1 MWKDTLFPAIKD
13 MVHYGADKLSQGN
26 RLKHIVDAA
35 VDTALGTL
43 STLIPELAPA
53 AVAAKLA
60 LKKPLEKSAERAREA
75 VSKWSVSGHPP
86 YAVDRYSE

>member
-1 MWKDTLFPAIKD
+1 LFDEQHIDGLWKDTLFPAIKD
-13 MVHYGADKLSQGN
+13 LVHYGADKLSKGN

-43 STLIPELAPA
+43 STLVPELAPA

-60 LKKPLEKSAERAREA
+60 MAKPLEKASERARNA
-75 VSKWSVSGHPP
+75 V
-86 YAVDRYSE
+86 